1 MQSDVDKKPF
11 TSILYGNGP
20 GYKVVA
26 GERENV
32 SSVDFSESQA
42 SSSSTWPCMWSWVQ
56 RIALSG
62 PESCLRP
69 KRSLCGGATG
79 AQGLGG

>member
-1 MQSDVDKKPF
+1 MPSDVDKKPF

-20 GYKVVA
+20 GYKTVD

-42 SSSSTWPCMWSWVQ
+42 SRLQHVALRGWSS
-56 RIALSG
+56 A
-62 PESCLRP
+62 
-69 KRSLCGGATG
+69 AF
-79 AQGLGG
+79 